1 LSLPVI
7 GAVTLET
14 ELRQDRS
21 DLFVVSG
28 RGFLGRSERS
38 GSHDQG
44 PEQKKSKPCGS
55 VLEQINHRG
64 PLEIKNSD
72 QTQR

>member
-7 GAVTLET
+7 GAMTLET

-38 GSHDQG
+38 GSRDQG
-44 PEQKKSKPCGS
+44 AEQENSKPYDS

-64 PLEIKNSD
+64 PLKINSSD
-72 QTQR
+72 QTKR